1 MAKAAPKAGRVLSGR
16 YRLEERLGEG
26 GMGSIWRAEHLVLGA
41 PVAVKLIDRDVTRDE
56 EALARFNR
64 EAQSAA
70 TLRSPHVVQI
80 IDYGIDDDTPFMVM
94 ELLEGE
100 TLAER
105 LRRIKRLSPAETS
118 RIITHV
124 ARAISRAHEG
134 GVVHRDL
141 KPENVFLVANEDA
154 EIAKVLD
161 FGVAKV
167 ESATL
172 GPGGTRTRTGS
183 LLGTPFYM
191 SPEQAQ
197 GNKEVDY
204 RTDLWALGVIA
215 FECLTGKRPFESDGL
230 GDLVLSICVRPMPTP
245 SEVGPVPAGFD
256 EWFARACSREP
267 TNRYQSAREM
277 AEALRD
283 MVSDETR
290 EMQITVSEEDDEW
303 GAVPVLPSVLGD
315 AGEADTER
323 DIKIHEADTV
333 AVEPERKPA
342 MTVQQFGTSTT
353 SEVPEPSRRTPL
365 IIGVA
370 ALALL
375 TGITGGVVFFSE
387 KESPATRE
395 LPAPLP
401 SPTPTKASPASTL
414 RAPKAAPSASAVVEE
429 ESDAGAK
436 EAGKATDSAAVAE
449 AKRDAGGQPARSDG
463 GLSEAAKKAAAVMLD
478 RDGSAPIKVV
488 GGDR

>member
-1 MAKAAPKAGRVLSGR
+1 
-16 YRLEERLGEG
+16 
-26 GMGSIWRAEHLVLGA
+26 MGTIWRAEHLVLGA

-80 IDYGIDDDTPFMVM
+80 IDYGIDDGTPFMVM

-105 LRRIKRLSPAETS
+105 LRRIKRLSPVEAS

-124 ARAISRAHEG
+124 ARAISRAHEA

-141 KPENVFLVANEDA
+141 KPENVFLVVNEDD

-172 GPGGTRTRTGS
+172 GPAGTRTRTGS

-197 GNKEVDY
+197 GNKEVDF

-267 TNRYQSAREM
+267 ENRFRSAREM

-283 MVSDETR
+283 VVSDETR
-290 EMQITVSEEDDEW
+290 EMQITVSEEDDVW
-303 GAVPVLPSVLGD
+303 GEAPVLPSAETESGHPLGGHRRRRDPGAPALDDRSAIRHVDDVDD
-315 AGEADTER
+315 A
-323 DIKIHEADTV
+323 
-333 AVEPERKPA
+333 
-342 MTVQQFGTSTT
+342 
-353 SEVPEPSRRTPL
+353 PEPWRRPH
-365 IIGVA
+365 
-370 ALALL
+370 ALADRRRCP
-375 TGITGGVVFFSE
+375 GADHRHHCRGHRAEEPGRA
-387 KESPATRE
+387 ESAATRE
-395 LPAPLP
+395 LPEPLP
-401 SPTPTKASPASTL
+401 VPPAS
-414 RAPKAAPSASAVVEE
+414 APKAGQGHNPLGLTPQPSASADVGDA
-429 ESDAGAK
+429 SDASAK
-436 EAGKATDSAAVAE
+436 
-449 AKRDAGGQPARSDG
+449 DAGRTPD
-463 GLSEAAKKAAAVMLD
+463 AAAAATQAKSKK
-478 RDGSAPIKVV
+478 RKTRRSPRAPTAGYRKPP
-488 GGDR
+488 RRLRQ

>member
-1 MAKAAPKAGRVLSGR
+1 
-16 YRLEERLGEG
+16 
-26 GMGSIWRAEHLVLGA
+26 MGSIWRAEHLVLGA